1 MILSNDYYLSPN
13 ESLITAKRHWA
24 AKLKLVTVPL
34 TIYWDSWVMT
44 FILTKCYREKITREK
59 LKLGLR
65 HIRLNY
71 CIKQRQINLK
81 RKEQR
86 RNLKKKRKLAD
97 CNYTLVKWFKIC
109 MHIYSFEQF
118 LPVFSIYFNTEKLV
132 LPEEKNETAA
142 VSLSVNVTSPLIWKY
157 GNGIIFMWTQ
167 PCHVK
172 LILSP
177 FQRLTWSHPE
187 HTPSDWTCLRLISCW
202 WREMGAVR
210 ERRGRRGKKW
220 EPQGKWQ
227 VHKQKCTHTVYYIQS
242 CSSIQICVQICM

>member
-86 RNLKKKRKLAD
+86 RNLKEKRKLAD

-132 LPEEKNETAA
+132 LPEGKKMK
-142 VSLSVNVTSPLIWKY
+142 PLLYHCQWMWHLHWY
-157 GNGIIFMWTQ
+157 GNMGME
-167 PCHVK
+167 
-172 LILSP
+172 LS
-177 FQRLTWSHPE
+177 LCGLNLVMLS
-187 HTPSDWTCLRLISCW
+187 L
-202 WREMGAVR
+202 
-210 ERRGRRGKKW
+210 
-220 EPQGKWQ
+220 
-227 VHKQKCTHTVYYIQS
+227 YYPHS
-242 CSSIQICVQICM
+242 RD

>member
-1 MILSNDYYLSPN
+1 MCRCLLRFTFTARYSCRPDNISILNNAGDLIGPLEIHDLKKGYIYTRFYHTTMYTDYDNHFKIVLKSVIMILSNDYYLSPN

-86 RNLKKKRKLAD
+86 RNLKKRESWQIATTLWLSGSKYVCIFIHLSSFYQFFQFILIPKNWFCQRK
-97 CNYTLVKWFKIC
+97 KMK
-109 MHIYSFEQF
+109 
-118 LPVFSIYFNTEKLV
+118 
-132 LPEEKNETAA
+132 
-142 VSLSVNVTSPLIWKY
+142 PLLYHCQWMWHLHWY
-157 GNGIIFMWTQ
+157 GNMGME
-167 PCHVK
+167 
-172 LILSP
+172 LS
-177 FQRLTWSHPE
+177 LCGLNLVMLS
-187 HTPSDWTCLRLISCW
+187 L
-202 WREMGAVR
+202 
-210 ERRGRRGKKW
+210 
-220 EPQGKWQ
+220 
-227 VHKQKCTHTVYYIQS
+227 YYPHS
-242 CSSIQICVQICM
+242 RD